1 MFIQQTREVSM
12 RRLFTFI
19 SLVILSLF
27 IMSATKSCYNADL
40 IAVTDANDLFKN
52 TSIEYIAMDTKK
64 PIPTTTPGLGED
76 VNEFIITTD
85 KKTGDKIIKNA
96 SLWLGY
102 SQVDE
107 NGEKVGEGGVYTV
120 SNKNYFLDTLIY
132 PSDKARLSEWLGT
145 PPKPTDTKVFAEL
158 VVIYARHALL
168 GEDPYDINY
177 VFDILTKAFYMPIID
192 EDGSELIMEKI
203 GEAVYDYEAIL
214 VGDADHLTTIN
225 FKNTV
230 EIKKDIPN
238 AAIR

>member
-1 MFIQQTREVSM
+1 M
-12 RRLFTFI
+12 RRIFYVI

-40 IAVTDANDLFKN
+40 IGFSDVNDPFKD
-52 TSIEYIAMDTKK
+52 TYIEYIAMDTKK
-64 PIPTTTPGLGED
+64 PIPTTTPGYGED
-76 VNEFIITTD
+76 NNDYLITTD

-96 SLWLGY
+96 SLWLLY
-102 SQVDE
+102 FQPDE
-107 NGEKVGEGGVYTV
+107 DGEAIGEASFYIV
-120 SNKNYFLDTLIY
+120 SDKNYFLDTFVY
-132 PSDKARLSEWLGT
+132 PSDKARFTEWLGN
-145 PPKPTDTKVFAEL
+145 PPKPTDTKVFAEP
-158 VVIYARHALL
+158 VVIYARGAIL
-168 GEDPYDINY
+168 GEDPYDTTY
-177 VFDILTKAFYMPIID
+177 EFDILTKAFYMPIVD
-192 EDGSELIMEKI
+192 EDGSKLVMEKV